1 VRRGT
6 PQPDEC
12 DYDEFEVY
20 WSADG
25 VSFWYDL
32 DDFGHRGELVVTSPP
47 DWLREAAAAEAA
59 STDWYRTDEQIAADS
74 KARHEMFKLVDSRK
88 K

>member
-1 VRRGT
+1 MKIGDLVQTRMGTKGIIVGVRRGA

-25 VSFWYDL
+25 VSFWYDP
-32 DDFGHRGELVVTSPP
+32 DDFGHRGELVVTSP
-47 DWLREAAAAEAA
+47 
-59 STDWYRTDEQIAADS
+59 
-74 KARHEMFKLVDSRK
+74 
-88 K
+88 